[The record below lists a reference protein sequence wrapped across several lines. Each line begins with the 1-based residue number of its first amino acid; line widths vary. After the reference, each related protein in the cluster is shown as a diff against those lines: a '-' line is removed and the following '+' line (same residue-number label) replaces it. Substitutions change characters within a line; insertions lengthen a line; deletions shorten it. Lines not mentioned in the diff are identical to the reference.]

1 MNNKIKNAIVGQS
14 GGPTA
19 VINSSLAGVIRK
31 YLSME
36 NHGTLYGAVNG
47 IKGLLREDIISLN
60 ETFGNAKNIEL
71 LKQTPS
77 AYLGSC
83 RYRLSENSNDEFEA
97 LEKFFKEKNIG
108 YFFYIGGND
117 SMDTVL
123 KLSEKFSNSD
133 IKTIGIPKTIDNDL
147 CSTDH
152 TPGYGSCAKYIAA
165 VTREMALDAGCYDIK
180 NVLIIEIMG
189 RNAGWLTAASALARN
204 DKISA
209 PHLIYLPERPF
220 DDERFLYDIRQKLMN
235 HNTVIAAVSE
245 GIRYSDN
252 SFVASDNS
260 SSRSDM
266 FGHGQLGGAGK
277 KLEYLVKKRLGIKV
291 RSVELNISQRC
302 ASHTASLTD
311 ITEAFRC
318 GEEAVSLAMRGENG
332 KMVCMKRDDSAEY
345 NIIYECSE
353 IEKIA
358 NCEKVVPDEYI
369 SESGNDITQ
378 KFTDYALP
386 LIAGENNIIY
396 KHGLPVHIVR

>member
-1 MNNKIKNAIVGQS
+1 MKKIKNAIIGQS

-19 VINSSLAGVIRK
+19 VINASLAGVINK
-31 YLSME
+31 YLSLD
-36 NHGTLYGAVNG
+36 NHGTIYGAVNG
-47 IKGLLREDIISLN
+47 IKGLLRGDIIDLN
-60 ETFGNAKNIEL
+60 ATFSDAENIEL

-117 SMDTVL
+117 SMDTVF
-123 KLSEKFSNSD
+123 KLSEKFAEGN

-180 NVLIIEIMG
+180 NVLIVEIMG

-204 DKISA
+204 EKISA
-209 PHLIYLPERPF
+209 PDLIYLPERPF
-220 DDERFLYDIRQKLMN
+220 DNEKFLYDVRKKLLN
-235 HNTVIAAVSE
+235 QNTVIVAVSE
-245 GIRYSDN
+245 GIRYADN
-252 SFVASDNS
+252 TFVASSDS

-277 KLEYLVKKRLGIKV
+277 KLEYLVQKRLGIKV
-291 RSVELNISQRC
+291 RSVELNIAQRC
-302 ASHTASLTD
+302 AAHISSLTD

-318 GEEAVSLAMRGENG
+318 GEEAVNYALSGESG
-332 KMVCMKRDDSAEY
+332 KMVCMKRDESDDY

-353 IEKIA
+353 ISNIA
-358 NCEKVVPDEYI
+358 NCERVVPDDYI
-369 SESGNDITQ
+369 SESGNDVTE
-378 KFTDYALP
+378 KFIDYIAP
-386 LIAGENNIIY
+386 LVVGENKITCVG
-396 KHGLPVHIVR
+396 GLPIHIIR

>member
-1 MNNKIKNAIVGQS
+1 MEKIKNAIIGQS

-19 VINSSLAGVIRK
+19 VINASLAGVINK
-31 YLSME
+31 YLSLD
-36 NHGTLYGAVNG
+36 NHGTIYGAVNG
-47 IKGLLREDIISLN
+47 IKGLLRGDIIDLN
-60 ETFGNAKNIEL
+60 ETFSDIENIEL

-97 LEKFFKEKNIG
+97 LEKFFEEKNIG

-117 SMDTVL
+117 SMDTVF
-123 KLSEKFSNSD
+123 KLSEKFAEGN

-180 NVLIIEIMG
+180 NVLIVEIMG

-204 DKISA
+204 EKISA
-209 PHLIYLPERPF
+209 PDLIYLPERPF
-220 DDERFLYDIRQKLMN
+220 DNEKFLYDVRKKLLN
-235 HNTVIAAVSE
+235 QNTVIVAVSE
-245 GIRYSDN
+245 GIRYADN
-252 SFVASDNS
+252 TFVASSDS

-277 KLEYLVKKRLGIKV
+277 KLEYLVQKRLGIKV
-291 RSVELNISQRC
+291 RSVELNIAQRC
-302 ASHTASLTD
+302 AAHISSLTD

-318 GEEAVSLAMRGENG
+318 GEEAVSFALNGESG
-332 KMVCMKRDDSAEY
+332 KMVCMKRDESDNY
-345 NIIYECSE
+345 NII
-353 IEKIA
+353 
-358 NCEKVVPDEYI
+358 
-369 SESGNDITQ
+369 
-378 KFTDYALP
+378 
-386 LIAGENNIIY
+386 
-396 KHGLPVHIVR
+396 